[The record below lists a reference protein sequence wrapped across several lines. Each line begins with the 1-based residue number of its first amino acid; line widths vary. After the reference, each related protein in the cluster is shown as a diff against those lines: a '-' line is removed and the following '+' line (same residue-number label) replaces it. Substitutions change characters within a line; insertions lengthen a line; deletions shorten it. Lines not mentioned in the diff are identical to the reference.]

1 MSIFLV
7 RSSSTPALL
16 ALFIACTH
24 CSASN
29 TSAQAP
35 QDPIAPAQGP
45 SAAAPNPLPSAAPSN
60 TSPSVTPENAAAPS
74 PEKAADVPSKPAEIC
89 TEGSVL
95 VPGGTFTTSGMKVE
109 AKIGPLCVDVNETTA
124 ASYAECVTAGACNAT
139 GLDCAEQST
148 YGKADRLSHPIVC
161 VTFEQA
167 QAYCS
172 YKNKRLPRTEE
183 WEWIA
188 RGAEEGRKFPWGDAA
203 PTEQLCWSG
212 KKAQPLS
219 CPVGSYSAG
228 DSPQGIHDL
237 AGNVLE
243 FTTTAQDPKSKVR
256 IARGGSW
263 RDGAVELVRVSRVGG
278 FEQSYRCGFLGIR
291 CVQDAPTAAGAVAP
305 PAGQ

>member
-1 MSIFLV
+1 M
-7 RSSSTPALL
+7 

-29 TSAQAP
+29 TAAP
-35 QDPIAPAQGP
+35 APRDPNAPAQGP
-45 SAAAPNPLPSAAPSN
+45 SAAAPNPPPSAAPSS
-60 TSPSVTPENAAAPS
+60 TSSSSTPESAPVPS
-74 PEKAADVPSKPAEIC
+74 AEKVPDVPPKPPEIC
-89 TEGSVL
+89 SAGSVL

-109 AKIGPLCVDVNETTA
+109 AKISPLCVDANETTA

-172 YKNKRLPRTEE
+172 YKNKRLPSTEE

-203 PTEQLCWSG
+203 PAEQLCWSG
-212 KKAQPLS
+212 KKAQPMS
-219 CPVGSYSAG
+219 CPVGSYPAG

-237 AGNVLE
+237 GGNVLE
-243 FTTTAQDPKSKVR
+243 FTTTARDPKSKVR

-278 FEQSYRCGFLGIR
+278 FELSYRCGFLGIR
-291 CVQDAPTAAGAVAP
+291 CVSDAPTAAATAT
-305 PAGQ
+305 PASQ